1 MDGRTWLTLCVA
13 MAVGA
18 GVSASRLVNIL
29 VAIHKDVPERDFFLE
44 DLQRFLSRASREL
57 HEVTGRTWLSSVTVQ
72 VPSSWRRRRFYAHLE
87 ADLYEL
93 AQVRVVP
100 SRVSKRIA
108 VLQPF
113 PCGLPGQMLLVP
125 EAALT
130 QQRTRA
136 DISPDYMAPE
146 HEFVHQW
153 PRLRYGIFDELGI
166 PGSRRFPVVVTDGD
180 AVYPVSQA
188 KGVSGTLSLSDGSP
202 CATTPAGIV
211 RPDCRLYVD
220 FGNRAELRNLLR
232 MPYAAS
238 NNPTLA
244 RYLPTQHNVLCR
256 KKPTA
261 ELIYSHE
268 DFALNREAP
277 PSAGRTSFRFV
288 QPRANTSVRVV
299 LLLDTSEGM
308 CGGGW
313 MRLVHLGVSRFLQWR
328 LPEGTSS
335 VALVALAG
343 DEARVLANLTRIE
356 ALSRRALRL
365 LVPFDCG
372 RRGVPLAQGFAAATQ
387 LLTSGGARSAGASV
401 VLVTHAEQLQGANE
415 TLQLGPQLSA
425 AGLVLSTVALGA
437 YADAALELLAGRTG
451 GLSFLIASS
460 SDTHA
465 SLLDDALA
473 SAAQQLSGPDTRE
486 ITVRR
491 EEILVRAGG
500 EQRTSFL
507 VDANIGAGARVTLTG
522 RAVEFVAV
530 RLRDPDDELYHET
543 SRECTKD
550 VQRTQSTLF
559 YFQAM
564 KPGRWTLQ
572 LSPAGGASQLSSPVT
587 LAVTSRPRAHEA
599 PPVRLWARPSAP
611 WVVYPAVASLHA
623 RLSKGSDVVLD
634 ASVWASV
641 GRPRGR
647 HVVITLHDD
656 GLGADTTAGDGVY
669 SAFFTDHSGPGRY
682 RVAVRATDSEGSAR
696 VVTPHICHSSVTDL
710 ARKAVN
716 RSAPAKSSYRLADL
730 KLDAG
735 SEQWAPE
742 NPQQDVV
749 PSGHFERYFDAGS
762 FQLVGYREHS
772 AIGPGPVTD
781 LLVEASLVRGSR
793 WLLELSWTAMGAH
806 MDAGA
811 VDYVDLRCSRH
822 ASELEENFLKT
833 VQIRDSDIIRGSLN
847 PLAPRK
853 RHQIVIQ
860 VPAQLFPRSRGSF
873 TVFLAV
879 RTQDGQG
886 RPSAISNVARATH
899 VDMRPVRLGGAVRQV
914 ARRAPALRWRGP

>member
-1 MDGRTWLTLCVA
+1 MRER
-13 MAVGA
+13 
-18 GVSASRLVNIL
+18 GVTKRDEPRKSPASNK
-29 VAIHKDVPERDFFLE
+29 HGD
-44 DLQRFLSRASREL
+44 ASPA
-57 HEVTGRTWLSSVTVQ
+57 SSVHGEQIVKCHVCSPVSTCLLP
-72 VPSSWRRRRFYAHLE
+72 VPSSKKCCQSSWCPAAGDSDASTPTWRLTSTSSPRLQYTHRSAALVVNPKDRVLGLVRKANGSESY
-87 ADLYEL
+87 
-93 AQVRVVP
+93 VRVVP
-100 SRVSKRIA
+100 SRVSKRITAAAA
-108 VLQPF
+108 VF

-130 QQRTRA
+130 QQRTTA

-146 HEFVHQW
+146 HEFRPPVA
-153 PRLRYGIFDELGI
+153 RAAVRAIFDELGI
-166 PGSRRFPVVVTDGD
+166 PGPAGASPVVVTDGD

-238 NNPTLA
+238 VSEFTLHA
-244 RYLPTQHNVLCR
+244 CQQPVRTA
-256 KKPTA
+256 KKGA
-261 ELIYSHE
+261 K
-268 DFALNREAP
+268 ALRDRFIVHKSIKAA
-277 PSAGRTSFRFV
+277 AGCAWCTW
-288 QPRANTSVRVV
+288 A
-299 LLLDTSEGM
+299 
-308 CGGGW
+308 
-313 MRLVHLGVSRFLQWR
+313 VSRFLQWR

-335 VALVALAG
+335 VALVSLAG

-365 LVPFDCG
+365 LVPST
-372 RRGVPLAQGFAAATQ
+372 AAAAVCRWRKD
-387 LLTSGGARSAGASV
+387 SPRPRRSAGASV

-415 TLQLGPQLSA
+415 TLQLGPQLST

-437 YADAALELLAGRTG
+437 YADAALELLAGRCACCSVIVIGAPLRPPWPARIHFT
-451 GLSFLIASS
+451 I
-460 SDTHA
+460 
-465 SLLDDALA
+465 LD
-473 SAAQQLSGPDTRE
+473 LSGVFARV
-486 ITVRR
+486 VRR

-507 VDANIGAGARVTLTG
+507 VDANLGAGARVTLTG

-623 RLSKGSDVVLD
+623 RLSKGSDAVLD

-656 GLGADTTAGDGVY
+656 GLGRRSHACAGADTTAGDGVY

-710 ARKAVN
+710 ARKAGE
-716 RSAPAKSSYRLADL
+716 SADFGWVSLKGFAVCRCTDIVHLLSGSKEGEPVCASESSYRLADL

-811 VDYVDLRCSRH
+811 G
-822 ASELEENFLKT
+822 E
-833 VQIRDSDIIRGSLN
+833 
-847 PLAPRK
+847 
-853 RHQIVIQ
+853 
-860 VPAQLFPRSRGSF
+860 
-873 TVFLAV
+873 AV
-879 RTQDGQG
+879 AAHHHRN
-886 RPSAISNVARATH
+886 SA
-899 VDMRPVRLGGAVRQV
+899 
-914 ARRAPALRWRGP
+914 

>member
-1 MDGRTWLTLCVA
+1 MP
-13 MAVGA
+13 
-18 GVSASRLVNIL
+18 VSSPSGPRRRAPKLYGTASLYT
-29 VAIHKDVPERDFFLE
+29 
-44 DLQRFLSRASREL
+44 RASRDSPRG
-57 HEVTGRTWLSSVTVQ
+57 GRRQ
-72 VPSSWRRRRFYAHLE
+72 
-87 ADLYEL
+87 
-93 AQVRVVP
+93 
-100 SRVSKRIA
+100 
-108 VLQPF
+108 
-113 PCGLPGQMLLVP
+113 GL
-125 EAALT
+125 
-130 QQRTRA
+130 
-136 DISPDYMAPE
+136 
-146 HEFVHQW
+146 
-153 PRLRYGIFDELGI
+153 
-166 PGSRRFPVVVTDGD
+166 
-180 AVYPVSQA
+180 
-188 KGVSGTLSLSDGSP
+188 
-202 CATTPAGIV
+202 
-211 RPDCRLYVD
+211 
-220 FGNRAELRNLLR
+220 
-232 MPYAAS
+232 

-486 ITVRR
+486 IT
-491 EEILVRAGG
+491 
-500 EQRTSFL
+500 
-507 VDANIGAGARVTLTG
+507 
-522 RAVEFVAV
+522 
-530 RLRDPDDELYHET
+530 
-543 SRECTKD
+543 
-550 VQRTQSTLF
+550 
-559 YFQAM
+559 
-564 KPGRWTLQ
+564 PGRWTLQ

-623 RLSKGSDVVLD
+623 RLSKGPDVVLD

-716 RSAPAKSSYRLADL
+716 RTAPAKSSYRLADL